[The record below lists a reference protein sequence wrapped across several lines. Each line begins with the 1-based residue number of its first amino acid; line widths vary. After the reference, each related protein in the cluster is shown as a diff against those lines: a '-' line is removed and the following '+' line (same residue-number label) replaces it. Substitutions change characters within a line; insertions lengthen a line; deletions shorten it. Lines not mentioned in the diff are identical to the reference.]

1 MNRQMAGNKIYVQGS
16 YIDIHDNENVYLSV
30 DKAEVRMKD
39 GVAPETA
46 SPETPAELQTEEA
59 QRLWDA
65 ARDAGWVDDNC
76 QPLLS
81 RALSAVLADR
91 MATLLNIQ
99 NKWKVFETF
108 WNRKNMRS
116 DYNDA
121 LNQKQFDE
129 FYEKLKKTIN

>member
-1 MNRQMAGNKIYVQGS
+1 MAGNKIFVQGS
-16 YIDIHDNENVYLSV
+16 YIDVHDNENVYLSV
-30 DKAEVRMKD
+30 DKAEVKMKD
-39 GVAPETA
+39 GVPPETA
-46 SPETPAELQTEEA
+46 SPEKPAELQTEEA
-59 QRLWDA
+59 RRLWDA
-65 ARDAGWVDDNC
+65 ARDAGWVDDGC

-81 RALSAVLADR
+81 RSLSALLADR

-129 FYEKLKKTIN
+129 FYEKLKKTII

>member
-1 MNRQMAGNKIYVQGS
+1 MAGNKIFVQGS
-16 YIDIHDNENVYLSV
+16 YIDVHDNENVYLSV
-30 DKAEVRMKD
+30 DKAEVKMKD

-46 SPETPAELQTEEA
+46 SPEKPAELQTEEA
-59 QRLWDA
+59 RRLWDA
-65 ARDAGWVDDNC
+65 ARDAGWVDDDC

-81 RALSAVLADR
+81 RALSALLADR

-129 FYEKLKKTIN
+129 FYEKLKKTII